1 MFVFMRVFL
10 DVCQIR
16 NGLWVELKWMIMK
29 EHLVWRE
36 FVRFHSFRLRWSTP
50 DL

>member
-16 NGLWVELKWMIMK
+16 NGLWVELKWMK